1 MTAVEKSEEHMAA
14 ASEAEQRFHRRL
26 RLFGLQWLLF
36 YIVALTIADYIVLSA
51 SPSYFHDW
59 RAVTIIL
66 LSLLLLLVQGFHFGR
81 MWLRLERRWPPA
93 RPYALILWA
102 CCYLICL
109 ALACIDRG
117 LAWDYWL
124 VFGLCFSIFELP
136 FLVWPLLCSLL
147 TFLLLSGVFHWPL
160 ELNDLGVLGGLLLSL
175 SSAVISALT
184 IARLFREQE
193 RNARLL
199 QELAQA
205 HSELEEAHQRLALS
219 AAQEQELAVLRE
231 RTRLAREMHD
241 TLGHA
246 LTLVSVKL
254 EVLRRLVGRDPQ
266 RCERE
271 IVETLQV
278 TREAMSGL
286 RASIANLRSPVLLQG
301 SLRQAITSI
310 AQRRA
315 ARCGWSL
322 ELDLPPELE
331 HLPGD
336 RQEAL
341 LKIIETLLKIIQ
353 EALTNIEKH
362 AQATRVWLRLR
373 TEAGRLQLTL
383 ADNGVGLPLEV
394 QAQLAAC
401 SRDEAPVASDSL
413 FVPLTDAGSG
423 PGHYGLIGMRE
434 RVHELGGELHLS
446 CPADGG
452 CRLHVSIPL
461 IEAPRDTARD
471 RAREEHE
478 EVDR

>member
-1 MTAVEKSEEHMAA
+1 MTTTSKNARHMVA
-14 ASEAEQRFHRRL
+14 ASEAQQRFYRRL
-26 RLFGLQWLLF
+26 RLFGLQWFLF
-36 YIVALTIADYIVLSA
+36 YIASLVIADYVVLNA

-59 RAVTIIL
+59 RAITIIL
-66 LSLLLLLVQGFHFGR
+66 LSLLLLLIQGFHFGR
-81 MWLRLERRWPPA
+81 MWLLRERRWPPA

-109 ALACIDRG
+109 VLACINRG
-117 LAWDYWL
+117 LAWNYWL
-124 VFGLCFSIFELP
+124 VFGLCFAIFELP
-136 FLVWPLLCSLL
+136 FLTWPLLCSLL
-147 TFLLLSGVFHWPL
+147 TFLLLSGILHWPL
-160 ELNDLGVLGGLLLSL
+160 ELNDLGVLGGLLLTL
-175 SSAVISALT
+175 SSAIISAFT
-184 IARLFREQE
+184 IARLFSEQE

-205 HSELEEAHQRLALS
+205 HSELEEAHRRLALS

-254 EVLRRLVGRDPQ
+254 EVLRRLVGRDPE

-310 AQRRA
+310 AQRLA
-315 ARCGWSL
+315 VRCGWRL

-336 RQEAL
+336 RQENL
-341 LKIIETLLKIIQ
+341 FKIIEALLKIIQ

-362 AQATRVWLRLR
+362 AQATQVLLRLG
-373 TEAGRLQLTL
+373 TEAGRLQLTI

-394 QAQLAAC
+394 QAQLAAS
-401 SRDEAPVASDSL
+401 SRDEAPVASGGL
-413 FVPLTDAGSG
+413 FAPRADAGSG

-434 RVHELGGELHLS
+434 RVRELGGELRL
-446 CPADGG
+446 CRPAGGG
-452 CRLHVSIPL
+452 CQLDLSIPL
-461 IEAPRDTARD
+461 IEAPRDVMRD
-471 RAREEHE
+471 PS
-478 EVDR
+478 